1 MAMDSRHSVELICL
15 PDPGPA
21 HEDEPLLSPT
31 SAARYPAILTP
42 GISITNEDESEAENR
57 KSDSSDDEA
66 QNTLDTTYPRYAS
79 KRLLGQYIPEINEH
93 HVRSTTRKSAA
104 SKQSTMLRNQFIT
117 AAVICLANVV
127 TLICFWV
134 FFPPDERG
142 IGTIRMGDCAEMTS
156 INSAAHVAL
165 NVLSS
170 LFLGAG
176 SYCMQI
182 LVAPSRREMDWAHA
196 RGVSLD
202 IGVQSVRNLRWIKA
216 GRLFQWLGLGV
227 LSICLHL
234 FWNSLTFTSTPVVSY
249 ATATVTIDFQTV
261 GRDWALDPI
270 PPTLSGKN
278 WSAVHDLYTEMANFT
293 RLDKQECID
302 AYIDGLTTKG
312 PLVVVAANITAA
324 QNYNH
329 TLLDGWVTGWD
340 VWSHAPWWICG
351 AYNLPDYNR
360 LCTREWA
367 STFIDDWAV
376 VAWAHQ
382 EKGQPGWPFWVKV
395 DYCLVGA
402 ESDITQRCGLHY
414 GTQIFA
420 VVSAC
425 TLLQC
430 GFILRAWWSY
440 RTKSARRPTEKTMV
454 LMGDAVAEYLEYPG
468 DMSNS
473 QVVRVYPQV
482 WRPQKSVSWFNTI
495 HRKVWAISFTLF
507 MLGIAAP
514 LAILVD
520 SVVFWKGRGL
530 DMSLPSIVQLGFGLN
545 PGFLGMNSETSNYSL
560 MDSSVSFLY
569 LFYNNIL
576 THQLVADQWVRFLR
590 PDGKKALRVST
601 SRGMQ
606 RSSYL
611 LSLPL
616 TYSLTLTIAMILLHW
631 LVSQSLFVVQT
642 IGFDT
647 NGEKVNFPHFS
658 GSAVGYALSPIVL
671 ATLCGVVMV
680 AGVLV
685 HSLVRRHH
693 DVPAGF
699 PAWGASSAH
708 IEALC
713 SGRPA
718 DDVDAHL
725 FPVSLGVV
733 VSGPQDQPYLTFST
747 DTGLR
752 PPERNE
758 MLMLPARMARQKVSK
773 GRESRSRRMW
783 GSLKTDAEAGVL
795 GLRR

>member
-1 MAMDSRHSVELICL
+1 MHCL

-21 HEDEPLLSPT
+21 HEDEPLLSPST
-31 SAARYPAILTP
+31 AARYPAILTP
-42 GISITNEDESEAENR
+42 GISIAYEEETEEES

-66 QNTLDTTYPRYAS
+66 RDTPDTPYPRYAS
-79 KRLLGQYIPEINEH
+79 KKLLGQYIPEIDEH

-127 TLICFWV
+127 TLICFLV
-134 FFPPDERG
+134 FFPPDEKG
-142 IGTIRMGDCAEMTS
+142 IGTIHMGDCAEMTS
-156 INSAAHVAL
+156 INSAAHVVL

-182 LVAPSRREMDWAHA
+182 LVAPSRREIDVAHA
-196 RGVSLD
+196 CGVSLD
-202 IGVQSVRNLRWIKA
+202 IGVQSVRNLRWIKTR
-216 GRLFQWLGLGV
+216 RLLQWMGLGA

-249 ATATVTIDFQTV
+249 ATATVTSDFRKV

-278 WSAVHDLYTEMANFT
+278 WSAVHDLYTQMANFT
-293 RLDKQECID
+293 RLNKQECID

-367 STFIDDWAV
+367 STFIDNWAV

-382 EKGQPGWPFWVKV
+382 EEGQPGWPFWAKV

-402 ESDITQRCGLHY
+402 ESDISQRCGLHY

-430 GFILRAWWSY
+430 GFILRVWYSY
-440 RTKSARRPTEKTMV
+440 RTKTARRHTERTMV

-468 DMSNS
+468 DISNS
-473 QVVRVYPQV
+473 QVVHVHSQV
-482 WRPQKSVSWFNTI
+482 WRPRKSVSWFKTV
-495 HRKVWAISFTLF
+495 HRKVWAISLTLF

-530 DMSLPSIVQLGFGLN
+530 DMSLPSIIQLGFGLN

-560 MDSSVSFLY
+560 MECVFLANIIQLLVSFLY

-576 THQLVADQWVRFLR
+576 THQLVADQWMRFLR

-601 SRGMQ
+601 PRGMQ

-647 NGEKVNFPHFS
+647 NGEKVTFPHFS
-658 GSAVGYALSPIVL
+658 GSAVGYALLPILL
-671 ATLCGVVMV
+671 ATLCGIVMV
-680 AGVLV
+680 AGLLV
-685 HSLVRRHH
+685 HSFVRRHP
-693 DVPAGF
+693 DVPTEF
-699 PAWGASSAH
+699 PIWGASSAH

-718 DDVDAHL
+718 DDADAHL
-725 FPVSLGVV
+725 FPISIGVV

-758 MLMLPARMARQKVSK
+758 MFMLPARMAARRGSR
-773 GRESRSRRMW
+773 GRESWSRRMW
-783 GSLKTDAEAGVL
+783 GSLKNLPRRL
-795 GLRR
+795 GF